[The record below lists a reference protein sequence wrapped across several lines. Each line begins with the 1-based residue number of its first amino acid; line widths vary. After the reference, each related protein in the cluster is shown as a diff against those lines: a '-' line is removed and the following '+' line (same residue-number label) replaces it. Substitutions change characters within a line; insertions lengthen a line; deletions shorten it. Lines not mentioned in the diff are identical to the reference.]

1 MSLCINPGCPQPDHP
16 DNGHNR
22 YCQGCG
28 SELLLQGRYRVL
40 RLLSSHSGFGM
51 VYEAYERSTPMILKV
66 LKSSHNDNPKVLEL
80 FQREAKVL
88 SQLHHPGVPRVAPD
102 GYFAYWPQGSD
113 QPLHCILMEKIDGP
127 NLKQWMVQQGNHPI
141 SETQARYWLTQLTE
155 VLQLIHQRH
164 CFHRDIKP
172 DNIML
177 RANGQ
182 VVLVDFGAARQMT
195 ATYMAQLGATGG
207 ITTVS
212 SAGYTPPE
220 QEHGQ
225 AVPQSDFYALG
236 RTLIYLLTAQS
247 PTDPT
252 IYDSRTNTFHWRQQ
266 APQVSSEFAD
276 LIDWLTSSRAVDRP
290 QAPEAILARLAELPS
305 CASQG
310 SGLPPTTLDSAS
322 MVPSTQ
328 MQQEAQV
335 QADEG
340 TGVAPRSRRWPWMAV
355 GAASLVGLG
364 LLLALGWQRWQ
375 PQGTTN
381 ALSQA
386 DPAATEVKSEPV
398 KLVGRL
404 PGHDSSVNALQL
416 RGDGQTLISAGA
428 DGTIRFWDL
437 TRRGEVKRL
446 DGHRSFINTVV
457 LSRDET
463 GLFSGGAD
471 GQLYGWDV
479 LAGTVQWQRQAHGSP
494 VNTLAISHDGLTLAS
509 GSADGEIKFWSGDGK
524 TLIQTIQ
531 AHEGPVNTLEFSPDG
546 QWLASGGADRR
557 VRLWDLDSGNELH
570 TFRGHTSYVNDLAIS
585 PDGQILFSASADRTI
600 RRWQL
605 IDYTE
610 LSPLE
615 GHSSFVNAL
624 QISQDGQI
632 LYSGSNDRT
641 VGLWTIVTG
650 QFQSRLTG
658 FDRPIRHMVVRAN
671 GQIITAKSDD
681 DLINVWM
688 PPAGLIP

>member
-1 MSLCINPGCPQPDHP
+1 
-16 DNGHNR
+16 
-22 YCQGCG
+22 
-28 SELLLQGRYRVL
+28 
-40 RLLSSHSGFGM
+40 
-51 VYEAYERSTPMILKV
+51 MILKV

-80 FQREAKVL
+80 FQREAEVL
-88 SQLHHPGVPRVAPD
+88 SQLHHPGVPRVAAD

-155 VLQLIHQRH
+155 VLQLIHRHH

-266 APQVSSEFAD
+266 ADQVSPEFAD
-276 LIDWLTSSRAVDRP
+276 LIDWLTAPRAVDRP
-290 QAPEAILARLAELPS
+290 QTPEAILARLAELPTS
-305 CASQG
+305 VSQG
-310 SGLPPTTLDSAS
+310 LVLPTTTLDPPSA
-322 MVPSTQ
+322 VPSTQ
-328 MQQEAQV
+328 MQRDPEV
-335 QADEG
+335 QDSSA
-340 TGVAPRSRRWPWMAV
+340 TGAISWRRRWPWV
-355 GAASLVGLG
+355 GIGAASLVGLG
-364 LLLALGWQRWQ
+364 LILAWGWQRWQ
-375 PQGTTN
+375 PQATTN
-381 ALSQA
+381 SPS
-386 DPAATEVKSEPV
+386 PATPISEANSGPV
-398 KLVGRL
+398 ELVGRL
-404 PGHDSSVNALQL
+404 PGHVSSVNALQL
-416 RGDGQTLISAGA
+416 SGDGQTLISAGA

-437 TRRGEVKRL
+437 TRRGEAQRL
-446 DGHRSFINTVV
+446 EGHRSFINTVV
-457 LSRDET
+457 FSRDET
-463 GLFSGGAD
+463 RLFSGGAD

-479 LAGTVQWQRQAHGSP
+479 LAGTVQWHREAHTSP
-494 VNTLAISHDGLTLAS
+494 VNTLAISHDGRTLAS
-509 GSADGEIKFWSGDGK
+509 GSADGEIKLWTVDGQ
-524 TLIQTIQ
+524 TMIRTIQ
-531 AHEGPVNTLEFSPDG
+531 AHDGPVNTLEFSADG
-546 QWLASGGADRR
+546 QWLASGGADRL
-557 VRLWDLDSGNELH
+557 VRLWDLDSGDELH

-605 IDYTE
+605 MDYTE
-610 LSPLE
+610 LPPLA
-615 GHSSFVNAL
+615 GHTSFVNAL
-624 QISQDGQI
+624 QVSQDGQI
-632 LYSGSNDRT
+632 LYSGGNDRT
-641 VGLWTIVTG
+641 VGLWDMVTG
-650 QFQSRLTG
+650 QLQAKLTG
-658 FDRPIRHMVVRAN
+658 FDRPIRHMVVHPN
-671 GQIITAKSDD
+671 GQIVTAKSDD
-681 DLINVWM
+681 DLINIWM
-688 PPAGLIP
+688 PPVGLAP